1 MRGKRGIES
10 LLEADESLI
19 GQLTEATMEHP
30 YRARRYACLAGLL
43 LLCQAALVGAA
54 TAQTAPKI
62 HELKAAPDTV
72 HRGFFD
78 ASLKPVLTVESGD
91 IVRLQTASGNP
102 RYYEALGVPK
112 DRIPAELYRAFDGV
126 DDALRWDHTLNGPIS
141 VKDAA
146 PGDTLEVRIRSVDV
160 WLPIAGQS
168 FTPNRGLLPE
178 DFPYRRD
185 RVLWLDLQKKTVDYL
200 PGVVLPLKPFWGV
213 MGVAP
218 PPAMGRVQSGPPNIF
233 GGNMDNKDLGAGS
246 ALYLPVHVPGALF
259 SIGDGHAAQG
269 HGEVCLSAIE
279 ASLKGEVQLILH
291 KGKRIRW
298 PRGETPTHYM
308 TMGLHTDLD
317 EATKVATREMI
328 DWMGELKGLSREDAY
343 MLASLAM
350 DLIVTQV
357 VDGTKG
363 IHALMPKSIFQR

>member
-1 MRGKRGIES
+1 MKRA
-10 LLEADESLI
+10 LLW
-19 GQLTEATMEHP
+19 G
-30 YRARRYACLAGLL
+30 CLVVQVTFPGL
-43 LLCQAALVGAA
+43 A
-54 TAQTAPKI
+54 TAQTSPKV
-62 HELKAAPDTV
+62 HELAAAPETV

-78 ASLKPVLTVESGD
+78 ASLKPVLTIDSGD

-112 DRIPAELYRAFDGV
+112 DKIPPDLYRVFQGV
-126 DDALRWDHTLNGPIS
+126 EDALRWDHTLNGPIY
-141 VKDAA
+141 VKDAV
-146 PGDTLEVRIRSVDV
+146 PGDTLEIRIRSVDV
-160 WLPIAGQS
+160 WLPLAGQS

-185 RVLWLDLQKKTVDYL
+185 RALFLDLEKKTVDYL
-200 PGVVLPLKPFWGV
+200 PGVVLPLTPFWGV
-213 MGVAP
+213 IGVAP
-218 PPAMGRVQSGPPNIF
+218 PAAMGRVLSGPPNVF

-246 ALYLPVHVPGALF
+246 TLYLPVHVPGALL

-279 ASLKGEVQLILH
+279 ASLKGEVQVILH
-291 KGKRIRW
+291 KGKRITW
-298 PRGETPTHYM
+298 PRGETATHYM

-317 EATKVATREMI
+317 EATKMATREMI
-328 DWMGELKGLSREDAY
+328 TWMTELKGLTREDAY

-363 IHALMPKSIFQR
+363 IHALMPKAIFKR